1 MFSMEAFQKEYE
13 TDTVNVVI
21 RERKFSFLVPKAL
34 DRFIDPDNIFNKFP
48 LWAKIWEPCLILA
61 EYLASMPVNPEK
73 SFLEIGSGLGLV
85 GIVAS
90 SFGHK
95 VTMTEYNHDA
105 LNFAKAS
112 AHINDCSNLE
122 IMGLDWNKPELKGT
136 FDRII
141 GCEVIYK
148 EESFYPI
155 LRLFRT
161 YLKKDGEILLSE
173 RTRKSS
179 IDFFRQMSEHF
190 NIKAQKKIIRN
201 DSDEIHVMMCR
212 MTFKRTAL

>member
-13 TDTVNVVI
+13 TDTVDVAI
-21 RERKFSFLVPKAL
+21 RNRKFSFLVPKSL
-34 DRFIDPDNIFNKFP
+34 DRFIDPENIFNKFP

-61 EYLASMPVNPEK
+61 DHLASMPVNPEK

-90 SFGHK
+90 LFGHK

-112 AHINDCSNLE
+112 AHINNCSNLE
-122 IMGLDWNKPELKGT
+122 IMELDWNKPELKGT

-161 YLKKDGEILLSE
+161 YLKEDGEILLAE
-173 RTRKSS
+173 RPRRSS
-179 IDFFRQMSEHF
+179 IEFFRQMSERF
-190 NIKAQKKIIRN
+190 NVRAQKKIIRN
-201 DSDEIHVMMCR
+201 GSDEIRVMMCR
-212 MTFKRTAL
+212 MTFKRI

>member
-1 MFSMEAFQKEYE
+1 MFSMESFQKEYE
-13 TDTVNVVI
+13 TDTVDVEV
-21 RERKFSFLVPKAL
+21 RERKFSFFVPKAL
-34 DRFIDPDNIFNKFP
+34 DRFIDPENVFNNFP
-48 LWAKIWEPCLILA
+48 LWAKIWEPCFILA
-61 EYLASMPVNPEK
+61 DYLASMPVNPEK
-73 SFLEIGSGLGLV
+73 RFLEIGGGLGLV

-95 VTMTEYNHDA
+95 VTMTEYNHDT
-105 LNFAKAS
+105 LNFAKAN

-122 IMGLDWNKPELKGT
+122 IMELDWNKSELKGT

-141 GCEVIYK
+141 GSEVIYK

-161 YLKKDGEILLSE
+161 YLKKDGEIILVE
-173 RTRKSS
+173 RPKKTN
-179 IDFFRQMSEHF
+179 IEFFKQMSKHF

-201 DSDEIHVMMCR
+201 GSEEIRVMMCK
-212 MTFKRTAL
+212 MTFKSI

>member
-1 MFSMEAFQKEYE
+1 MFSMESFQKEYE
-13 TDTVNVVI
+13 TDTADIVI
-21 RERKFSFLVPKAL
+21 RNRKFSFFVPKSL
-34 DRFIDPDNIFNKFP
+34 DRFIDPENVLNNFP
-48 LWAKIWEPCLILA
+48 LWAKIWEPCLMLA
-61 EYLASMPVNPEK
+61 DYLASMPVNPEK
-73 SFLEIGSGLGLV
+73 RFLEIGSGLGLV

-105 LNFAKAS
+105 LNFANAN
-112 AHINDCSNLE
+112 AHIHNCSSNLE
-122 IMGLDWNKPELKGT
+122 IKELDWNKPELKGT

-141 GCEVIYK
+141 GCEIIYK

-161 YLKKDGEILLSE
+161 YLKEDGEILLSE
-173 RTRKSS
+173 RARKSS
-179 IDFFRQMSEHF
+179 IEFFRQMSEHF

-201 DSDEIHVMMCR
+201 GSDEIHVMMCR
-212 MTFKRTAL
+212 MTFDF

>member
-1 MFSMEAFQKEYE
+1 MFSMESFQKEYE
-13 TDTVNVVI
+13 TDTVDVVI
-21 RERKFSFLVPKAL
+21 REHKFSFFIPKSL
-34 DRFIDPDNIFNKFP
+34 DRFIDPENVFNNFP
-48 LWAKIWEPCLILA
+48 LWAKIWKPCLILA
-61 EYLASMPVNPEK
+61 DYLASMPVNPEK
-73 SFLEIGSGLGLV
+73 RFLEIGSGLGLV
-85 GIVAS
+85 GIAAS

-105 LNFAKAS
+105 LNFAKAN
-112 AHINDCSNLE
+112 AQINNCSN
-122 IMGLDWNKPELKGT
+122 IKIKKLDWNHPELKGT

-141 GCEVIYK
+141 GCEIIYK

-173 RTRKSS
+173 KVRKSS
-179 IDFFRQMSEHF
+179 IEFFRQMNEHF
-190 NIKAQKKIIRN
+190 NIKAQKKIMRN

-212 MTFKRTAL
+212 MTFQSV

>member
-1 MFSMEAFQKEYE
+1 MFSMESFKQEYE
-13 TDTVNVVI
+13 TDTADIVI
-21 RERKFSFLVPKAL
+21 RNRKFSFFVPKSL
-34 DRFIDPDNIFNKFP
+34 DRFIDPENVFNNFP

-61 EYLASMPVNPEK
+61 DYLASMPVNPEK
-73 SFLEIGSGLGLV
+73 RFLEIGGGLGLV

-105 LNFAKAS
+105 LNFANAN
-112 AHINDCSNLE
+112 AHINNCSSNIE
-122 IMGLDWNKPELKGT
+122 IKELDWNKPELKGT
-136 FDRII
+136 FDRIL
-141 GCEVIYK
+141 GCEIIYK
-148 EESFYPI
+148 KESFYPI

-161 YLKKDGEILLSE
+161 YLKEDGEILLSE
-173 RTRKSS
+173 RARKSS
-179 IDFFRQMSEHF
+179 MEFFRQMSEHF

-212 MTFKRTAL
+212 MTFKAI

>member
-1 MFSMEAFQKEYE
+1 MFSMEAFQQEYE
-13 TDTVNVVI
+13 TDKVDVVI
-21 RERKFSFLVPKAL
+21 RERKFSFLVPKSL
-34 DRFIDPDNIFNKFP
+34 DRFIDPENIFNKFP
-48 LWAKIWEPCLILA
+48 LWAKIWEPCLTLA
-61 EYLASMPVNPEK
+61 DYLASMPVNPEK

-112 AHINDCSNLE
+112 AHVNDCSNLE
-122 IMGLDWNKPELKGT
+122 IMELDWNKPELKGT

-161 YLKKDGEILLSE
+161 YLKEDGEILLSE
-173 RTRKSS
+173 RVKKLS
-179 IDFFRQMSEHF
+179 IEFFRQMSEHF
-190 NIKAQKKIIRN
+190 NIKAQKKTIRN
-201 DSDEIHVMMCR
+201 GSDEIHVMMCR
-212 MTFKRTAL
+212 MTFK

>member
-1 MFSMEAFQKEYE
+1 MEAFQQEYE
-13 TDTVNVVI
+13 TDTVDVVI
-21 RERKFSFLVPKAL
+21 KERKFSFFVPKSL
-34 DRFIDPDNIFNKFP
+34 DRFIDPENIFNKFP

-61 EYLASMPVNPEK
+61 DYLASIPVNPEK

-95 VTMTEYNHDA
+95 VTMTEYNLDA

-122 IMGLDWNKPELKGT
+122 IMELDWNKPELKGT

-155 LRLFRT
+155 LRLFQT
-161 YLKKDGEILLSE
+161 CLKEDGEILLSE
-173 RTRKSS
+173 RVRRSS
-179 IDFFRQMSEHF
+179 IEFFRQMSEHF

-201 DSDEIHVMMCR
+201 GSDEIHVMICR
-212 MTFKRTAL
+212 MTFKRTAS

>member
-1 MFSMEAFQKEYE
+1 MFSMEAFQKEYD
-13 TDTVNVVI
+13 TDKVDVVI
-21 RERKFSFLVPKAL
+21 KDRKFSFFVPKSI
-34 DRFIDPDNIFNKFP
+34 DRFIDHENIFNKFP
-48 LWAKIWEPCLILA
+48 LWAKIWEPCLILTD
-61 EYLASMPVNPEK
+61 YLASMPVNPEH

-85 GIVAS
+85 GIFAS

-112 AHINDCSNLE
+112 AHINDCSNLKIVE
-122 IMGLDWNKPELKGT
+122 LDWNKPELKGT

-148 EESFYPI
+148 EQSFYPI

-161 YLKKDGEILLSE
+161 YLKQDGEILLTE
-173 RTRKSS
+173 RVRKSS
-179 IDFFRQMSEHF
+179 IEFFRQMSKHF
-190 NIKAQKKIIRN
+190 NIKAQKKTIRN
-201 DSDEIHVMMCR
+201 DSDEIHVMICR

>member
-1 MFSMEAFQKEYE
+1 MFSMESFQKEYE
-13 TDTVNVVI
+13 TDTVDVVI
-21 RERKFSFLVPKAL
+21 RDRKFSFFVPKSL
-34 DRFIDPDNIFNKFP
+34 DRFIDPENVFNNFP

-61 EYLASMPVNPEK
+61 DHLASMPVNPEK
-73 SFLEIGSGLGLV
+73 HFLEIGGGLGLV
-85 GIVAS
+85 GIAAS

-105 LNFAKAS
+105 LNFAKAN

-122 IMGLDWNKPELKGT
+122 IMELDWNKPELKGT

-141 GCEVIYK
+141 GCEIIYK

-173 RTRKSS
+173 RARKSS
-179 IDFFRQMSEHF
+179 IEFFRQMSEHF

-201 DSDEIHVMMCR
+201 GSDEIHMMMCR
-212 MTFKRTAL
+212 MTFKSM

>member
-1 MFSMEAFQKEYE
+1 MLYVYLSQR
-13 TDTVNVVI
+13 DTVLQL
-21 RERKFSFLVPKAL
+21 RKYQ
-34 DRFIDPDNIFNKFP
+34 FNFGRT
-48 LWAKIWEPCLILA
+48 LILA
-61 EYLASMPVNPEK
+61 DYLASMPVNPGK
-73 SFLEIGSGLGLV
+73 RFLEIGSGLGLV

-105 LNFAKAS
+105 LNFANAN
-112 AHINDCSNLE
+112 AHIHNCSSNLE
-122 IMGLDWNKPELKGT
+122 IKELDWNKPELKGT

-141 GCEVIYK
+141 GSEIIYK

-161 YLKKDGEILLSE
+161 YLKKDGEIMLVE
-173 RTRKSS
+173 RHRKTN
-179 IDFFRQMSEHF
+179 IEFFKQMSEHF

-201 DSDEIHVMMCR
+201 GSDEIHVMMCG
-212 MTFKRTAL
+212 MTFD

>member
-1 MFSMEAFQKEYE
+1 MFSMESFQKEYE
-13 TDTVNVVI
+13 TDTVDVVV
-21 RERKFSFLVPKAL
+21 RERKFSFFVPKSL
-34 DRFIDPDNIFNKFP
+34 DRFIDPENVFNNFP

-61 EYLASMPVNPEK
+61 DYLASMPVNPGK
-73 SFLEIGSGLGLV
+73 RFLEIGSGLGLV
-85 GIVAS
+85 GIAAS

-105 LNFAKAS
+105 LNFANANV
-112 AHINDCSNLE
+112 HINNCSSNIE
-122 IMGLDWNKPELKGT
+122 IKELDWNKSELKGT

-141 GCEVIYK
+141 GSEVIYK

-161 YLKKDGEILLSE
+161 YLKKDGEIILVE
-173 RTRKSS
+173 RPKKTN
-179 IDFFRQMSEHF
+179 IEFFKQMSKHF

-201 DSDEIHVMMCR
+201 GSEEIRVMMCK
-212 MTFKRTAL
+212 MTFKRI

>member
-1 MFSMEAFQKEYE
+1 MFSMEAFQQEYE
-13 TDTVNVVI
+13 TDTVDVAIGN
-21 RERKFSFLVPKAL
+21 RKFSFFVPKSL
-34 DRFIDPDNIFNKFP
+34 DRFIDPENVFNNFP
-48 LWAKIWEPCLILA
+48 LWAKIWEPCLMLA
-61 EYLASMPVNPEK
+61 DYLASMPVNPEK
-73 SFLEIGSGLGLV
+73 RFLEIGSGLGLV

-90 SFGHK
+90 SFGHR

-105 LNFAKAS
+105 LNFAKAN
-112 AHINDCSNLE
+112 AQINNCSNIGIKE
-122 IMGLDWNKPELKGT
+122 LDWNKPELKGT

-155 LRLFRT
+155 LRLFQT
-161 YLKKDGEILLSE
+161 YLKEDGEILMSE

-179 IDFFRQMSEHF
+179 IEFFRQMSEHF

-201 DSDEIHVMMCR
+201 GSDEIHVIMCM
-212 MTFKRTAL
+212 MTFKRI

>member
-1 MFSMEAFQKEYE
+1 MFSMESFKQEYE
-13 TDTVNVVI
+13 TDTVDVVV
-21 RERKFSFLVPKAL
+21 RERKFSFFVPKSL
-34 DRFIDPDNIFNKFP
+34 DRFIDPDNVSNNFP

-61 EYLASMPVNPEK
+61 DYLASMPANPEK
-73 SFLEIGSGLGLV
+73 RFLEIGSGLGLV
-85 GIVAS
+85 GIVAA

-105 LNFAKAS
+105 LNFANAN
-112 AHINDCSNLE
+112 AHIHNCSSNLE
-122 IMGLDWNKPELKGT
+122 IKELDWNKPELKGT

-141 GCEVIYK
+141 GSEIIYK

-161 YLKKDGEILLSE
+161 YLKKDGEIMLVE
-173 RTRKSS
+173 RPRKTN
-179 IDFFRQMSEHF
+179 IEFFRQMSEHF

-201 DSDEIHVMMCR
+201 GSDEIHVMMCR
-212 MTFKRTAL
+212 MTFRGM

>member
-1 MFSMEAFQKEYE
+1 MFSIESFKQEYE
-13 TDTVNVVI
+13 TNTIDVVI
-21 RERKFSFLVPKAL
+21 RNRKFSFFVPKSL
-34 DRFIDPDNIFNKFP
+34 DRFIDPENVLNNFP
-48 LWAKIWEPCLILA
+48 LWAKIWEPCLMLA
-61 EYLASMPVNPEK
+61 DHLALMPVNPEQ

-95 VTMTEYNHDA
+95 VTMTEYNDDA

-112 AHINDCSNLE
+112 AHINDCSNLK
-122 IMGLDWNKPELKGT
+122 IMKLDWDKPELKGT

-141 GCEVIYK
+141 GCEIIYK

-155 LRLFRT
+155 LRLFQT
-161 YLKKDGEILLSE
+161 YLKKEGELLLSE
-173 RTRKSS
+173 RVRKSS
-179 IDFFRQMSEHF
+179 VEFFRQMSEHF

-201 DSDEIHVMMCR
+201 GSDEIHVMMCR
-212 MTFKRTAL
+212 MTFKSI

>member
-1 MFSMEAFQKEYE
+1 MFSMESFQKEYE
-13 TDTVNVVI
+13 TDTVDVVI
-21 RERKFSFLVPKAL
+21 REHKFSFFVPKSL
-34 DRFIDPDNIFNKFP
+34 DRFIDPENVFNNFP

-61 EYLASMPVNPEK
+61 DYLASMPVNQGK

-90 SFGHK
+90 SFGHQ

-105 LNFAKAS
+105 LNFAKANAQINNCS
-112 AHINDCSNLE
+112 HIE
-122 IMGLDWNKPELKGT
+122 IKELDWNKPELKGT
-136 FDRII
+136 FDRIM
-141 GCEVIYK
+141 GCEIIYK

-161 YLKKDGEILLSE
+161 YLKEDGEILLSE
-173 RTRKSS
+173 RVRK
-179 IDFFRQMSEHF
+179 INIAFFRQMSKHF

-212 MTFKRTAL
+212 MTFKCI